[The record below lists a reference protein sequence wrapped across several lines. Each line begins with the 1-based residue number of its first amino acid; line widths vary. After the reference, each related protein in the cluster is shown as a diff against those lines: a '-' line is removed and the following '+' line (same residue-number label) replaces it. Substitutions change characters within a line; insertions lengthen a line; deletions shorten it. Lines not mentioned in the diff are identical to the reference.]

1 MQCRPGSYM
10 LSVKK
15 HSSIPKIEIGKEG
28 DNKNEK
34 KKKKKKK
41 KKKTEGKGKQFFPF
55 LLTRNKR
62 QEPQLLI
69 KVYCQKQIAT
79 MTQ

>member
-1 MQCRPGSYM
+1 M

-34 KKKKKKK
+34 KKK
-41 KKKTEGKGKQFFPF
+41 TEGKGKQFFPF
-55 LLTRNKR
+55 LLTRDKR
-62 QEPQLLI
+62 QETQLLI

>member
-1 MQCRPGSYM
+1 M

-34 KKKKKKK
+34 KKKK
-41 KKKTEGKGKQFFPF
+41 TEGKGKQFFPF
-55 LLTRNKR
+55 LLTRDKR
-62 QEPQLLI
+62 QETQLLI

>member
-1 MQCRPGSYM
+1 M

-34 KKKKKKK
+34 KKKKQKEK
-41 KKKTEGKGKQFFPF
+41 ENSFFLF
-55 LLTRNKR
+55 YSQETRDKR
-62 QEPQLLI
+62 PN
-69 KVYCQKQIAT
+69 YW
-79 MTQ
+79 

>member
-15 HSSIPKIEIGKEG
+15 HSSIPKTEIGKEG
-28 DNKNEK
+28 ENKNEK
-34 KKKKKKK
+34 KKKKN
-41 KKKTEGKGKQFFPF
+41 TEGKGKQFFPF
-55 LLTRNKR
+55 LLTRDKR